1 MDTATL
7 ARIIEELR
15 QELRRL
21 DYFISLLE
29 GLAVGKKR
37 RGRPP
42 KFGIDKPARK
52 GGSKK

>member
-1 MDTATL
+1 MDRANL

-29 GLAVGKKR
+29 GLAAGQKR

-42 KFGIDKPARK
+42 KFGINKPARK
-52 GGSKK
+52 GGSNK